1 MGNLGEGLTVTVMG
15 LCIVFGVLIILWGV
29 LELFRVLFYKKG
41 KEEATAYDAIDGTD
55 SPVVAP
61 KAVQPEP
68 AAIDEGELVAVITA
82 AIAASL
88 NTSTYHLNIRSLRR
102 VESKAPAWNAVS
114 RKENIE
120 NSIQ

>member
-1 MGNLGEGLTVTVMG
+1 MTVTVMG

-29 LELFRVLFYKKG
+29 LELFRVLFYKKP
-41 KEEATAYDAIDGTD
+41 KEEAPAVGGVS
-55 SPVVAP
+55 SPAAP
-61 KAVQPEP
+61 QAVQPEP
-68 AAIDEGELVAVITA
+68 ATIDEGELVAVITA

-88 NTSTYHLNIRSLRR
+88 NTSTYQLNIRSLRR
-102 VESKAPAWNAVS
+102 VESKAPAWNAIA

>member
-1 MGNLGEGLTVTVMG
+1 MTVTVMG

-41 KEEATAYDAIDGTD
+41 KEEATAYDAIGGTD

-82 AIAASL
+82 AIAASF